1 MDADK
6 HVSNL
11 NPTPLGKGCSL
22 HSSQTMSDVF
32 KVLNIFSVS
41 EVHGQSIA
49 FGRCR
54 EEKQVV

>member
-11 NPTPLGKGCSL
+11 NPTPRGKGCSL

-32 KVLNIFSVS
+32 KVLNIFPVS
-41 EVHGQSIA
+41 EVHRQSIA
-49 FGRCR
+49 FGGSM
-54 EEKQVV
+54 EGKQVV